1 MQREGSRIAISA
13 APPLVLLPAVEPLGA
28 SRMQRRGGEPAI
40 LGLGLMERTILAAR
54 RAGYT
59 QIFFLTRDFLA
70 RDRAAPP
77 GTTGAADWSRLADA
91 LSSQG
96 APLVIAPATILAE
109 TDWLK
114 KLAATRIEPAAWA
127 ARPGRLVMLAAA
139 VLPDALA
146 VLQADGGASN
156 MTAVEER
163 LHRRFG
169 PAAEIPNGIDPLV
182 VAKAEDIRVA
192 ERRLL
197 RGLVKDT
204 DGFMARHFDRHI
216 SLQISRRLAP
226 TAIKPTQVT
235 MLSMVI
241 GLLGAPFFL
250 SAHWVWQTVGA
261 LLFLLHSIVDG
272 CDGELAR
279 LKFQESRYG
288 GILDFWSDNVV
299 HVAIFGCLAIGWA
312 LSAGAMWPLWL
323 GAATI
328 IGTLGSAGI
337 VYWKRL
343 RLKDGSG
350 PLFTSVSATP
360 DDRLS
365 RVMDAAARRD
375 FIYAVPVIAL
385 FGKSSWFLVMA
396 AVGAPIFFLLLIAL
410 ALRERLQ
417 SRPVTS
423 GA

>member
-1 MQREGSRIAISA
+1 
-13 APPLVLLPAVEPLGA
+13 
-28 SRMQRRGGEPAI
+28 
-40 LGLGLMERTILAAR
+40 MERTILAAR

-216 SLQISRRLAP
+216 SLQISRRLAS
-226 TAIKPTQVT
+226 TAVKPTQISV
-235 MLSMVI
+235 LSSAI
-241 GLLGAPFFL
+241 GVCGAPFFL
-250 SAHWVWQTVGA
+250 SAHWYWQLVGA

-279 LKFQESRYG
+279 LKFQESRFG
-288 GILDFWSDNVV
+288 GILDFWGDNVV
-299 HVAIFGCLAIGWA
+299 HVAIFGCIAIGWA
-312 LSAGAMWPLWL
+312 LSAGATWPLWL
-323 GAATI
+323 GAAAI
-328 IGTLGSAGI
+328 VGTLGSAGF
-337 VYWKRL
+337 VYWRQL
-343 RLKDGSG
+343 RPKQGSG
-350 PLFTSVSATP
+350 PLFTSVSSAP
-360 DDRLS
+360 DDHLAGMLDTAS
-365 RVMDAAARRD
+365 RRD
-375 FIYAVPVIAL
+375 FIYVVPVFAL
-385 FGKSSWFLVMA
+385 FAKSSWFLVLA
-396 AVGAPIFFLLLIAL
+396 AVGAPTFFLLLIFL

-417 SRPVTS
+417 SRAATS
-423 GA
+423 AS

>member
-1 MQREGSRIAISA
+1 MQLEASRLAMSA
-13 APPLVLLPAVEPLGA
+13 APTLVLVPAVA
-28 SRMQRRGGEPAI
+28 SLDASAVKMHDGEPSV
-40 LGLGLMERTILAAR
+40 LGLGLTQRTVLAAR
-54 RAGYT
+54 RAGYGRT
-59 QIFFLTRDFLA
+59 FFLA
-70 RDRAAPP
+70 SDRTATPAA
-77 GTTGAADWSRLADA
+77 TSIADWGTLADV
-91 LSSQG
+91 LSSE
-96 APLVIAPATILAE
+96 ATPLVVAPATILSE

-114 KLAATRIEPAAWA
+114 KLVATPIEPAAWGA
-127 ARPGRLVMLAAA
+127 IPNRIAVLAAA
-139 VLPDALA
+139 VVPDALA
-146 VLQADGGASN
+146 VLQADGGASD
-156 MTAVEER
+156 MTAVAER
-163 LHRRFG
+163 LCRRFG
-169 PAAEIPNGIDPLV
+169 PAATIPPAIDPLI
-182 VAKAEDIRVA
+182 VAKSEDIRVA

-197 RGLVKDT
+197 RGLIKDT
-204 DGFMARHFDRHI
+204 DGFMARHLDRHI

-235 MLSMVI
+235 MLSMAI

-299 HVAIFGCLAIGWA
+299 HVAIFGCLAAGWA

-323 GAATI
+323 GAAAI
-328 IGTLGSAGI
+328 ISTLGSAGI
-337 VYWKRL
+337 VYWRQL

-360 DDRLS
+360 DERLS

-375 FIYAVPVIAL
+375 FIYAIPVIAL
-385 FGKSSWFLVMA
+385 FGKSSWFLVGA

-423 GA
+423 SS

>member
-1 MQREGSRIAISA
+1 
-13 APPLVLLPAVEPLGA
+13 
-28 SRMQRRGGEPAI
+28 
-40 LGLGLMERTILAAR
+40 
-54 RAGYT
+54 
-59 QIFFLTRDFLA
+59 LA
-70 RDRAAPP
+70 RDPAAPP
-77 GTTGAADWSRLADA
+77 GTTAAADWSRLADVA

-127 ARPGRLVMLAAA
+127 AIPGRLVVLAAP
-139 VLPDALA
+139 VLPDAQA
-146 VLQADGGASN
+146 VLQANAGAFN

-163 LHRRFG
+163 LQRRFG

-182 VAKAEDIRVA
+182 VARPEDVRVA

-235 MLSMVI
+235 MLSMAI
-241 GLLGAPFFL
+241 GLSGAPFFL
-250 SAHWVWQTVGA
+250 SAHWGWQTVGA

-299 HVAIFGCLAIGWA
+299 HVAIFGCLAVGWA
-312 LSAGAMWPLWL
+312 LSTGAMWPLWL
-323 GAATI
+323 GAAAI

-365 RVMDAAARRD
+365 RMMDAAARRD
-375 FIYAVPVIAL
+375 FIYAIPVIAL

-417 SRPVTS
+417 RWPVTS

>member
-1 MQREGSRIAISA
+1 MQPEGSRTAIRA
-13 APPLVLLPAVEPLGA
+13 APNLILLPLDASLGA
-28 SRMQRRGGEPAI
+28 SDTQMHDGEPSV
-40 LGLGLMERTILAAR
+40 LGLGLMQRTVLAAH
-54 RAGYT
+54 RAGYAR
-59 QIFFLTRDFLA
+59 IFFLA

-77 GTTGAADWSRLADA
+77 GTTAVSDWSGLADA
-91 LSSQG
+91 LSLQG
-96 APLVIAPATILAE
+96 APLVIVPATILSE

-114 KLAATRIEPAAWA
+114 RSAARIEPAAWA
-127 ARPGRLVMLAAA
+127 AIPSRIVVLAAA
-139 VLPDALA
+139 VVPDALA
-146 VLQADGGASN
+146 VLRADGGASN

-163 LHRRFG
+163 LYRRFG

-182 VAKAEDIRVA
+182 VAKPEDIRVA

-197 RGLVKDT
+197 RGLIKDT
-204 DGFMARHFDRHI
+204 DGFMARYFDRHI

-235 MLSMVI
+235 MLSMTI

-250 SAHWVWQTVGA
+250 SAHWAWQTVGA

-299 HVAIFGCLAIGWA
+299 HVAIFGCLAVGWA

-323 GAATI
+323 GAAAI

-337 VYWKRL
+337 VYWKQL

-375 FIYAVPVIAL
+375 FIYAIPVIAL
-385 FGKSSWFLVMA
+385 FGKSSWFLVLA
-396 AVGAPIFFLLLIAL
+396 AVGAPMFFLLLIFFAV
-410 ALRERLQ
+410 REWLQ
-417 SRPVTS
+417 SEPRANFT